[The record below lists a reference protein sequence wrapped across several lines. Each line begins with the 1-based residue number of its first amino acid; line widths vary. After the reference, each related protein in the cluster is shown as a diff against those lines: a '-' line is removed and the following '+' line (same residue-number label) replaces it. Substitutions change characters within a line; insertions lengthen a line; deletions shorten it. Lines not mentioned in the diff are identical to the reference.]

1 MNMAKTKIFLTN
13 PIDRVGYEIL
23 KDTDIVTASDPSQAT
38 LRREVGD
45 ADAIIVRTQLPA
57 DIFEHG
63 KRVRACVRHGTGLDL
78 IPVDAATALGIA
90 VANVPGVNAN
100 AVAEYV
106 VAQMLLGA
114 RRLHRID
121 STHRSEGWAAARQLA
136 DGATELRGKSAG
148 IIGVG
153 AIGARVA
160 EILHHG
166 FGMQVLG
173 HQRRLSALP
182 AFVDGTEL
190 DELLCL
196 ADYVVLACPLTPE
209 TRGLLDVRRIG
220 LLKKNAF
227 VVNVSRG
234 AVLDEPALIA
244 ALRERRIG
252 GAALDVY
259 ATQPLPR
266 DSELLRLDNAI
277 LSTHLAGLSDESL
290 RLMSRIACEDTLRIL
305 AGEKPLNFCNP
316 EVWDKS
322 VARRKQLGF

>member
-1 MNMAKTKIFLTN
+1 MAKPRVFLTN

-23 KDTDIVTASDPSQAT
+23 KDVDVVTASEPSQAT
-38 LRREVGD
+38 LRKEIGD
-45 ADAIIVRTQLPA
+45 ADAIIVRANLPA

-63 KRVRACVRHGTGLDL
+63 KRVRACVRHGAGLDM
-78 IPVDAATALGIA
+78 IPVEAASAHGIP
-90 VANVPGVNAN
+90 VANVPAVNAN

-114 RRLHRID
+114 RRLQRID
-121 STHRSEGWAAARQLA
+121 SVHRSESWAAARKLA
-136 DGATELRGKSAG
+136 DEATELRGRNAG

-153 AIGARVA
+153 AIGMRVA

-166 FGMQVLG
+166 FGMRVLG
-173 HQRRLSALP
+173 YQRRLNALP
-182 AFVDGTEL
+182 AFVTGIEL
-190 DELLCL
+190 DELLRS

-209 TRGLLDVRRIG
+209 TRGLLDARRIG

-227 VVNVSRG
+227 IVNVSRG
-234 AVLDEPALIA
+234 AVLDEPVLVA

-252 GAALDVY
+252 GVALDVY

-277 LSTHLAGLSDESL
+277 LSPHLAGITAESMQA
-290 RLMSRIACEDTLRIL
+290 MSRIASEETLRIL
-305 AGEKPLNFCNP
+305 AGDKPVNFCNP
-316 EVWDKS
+316 EAWEKS
-322 VARRKQLGF
+322 LARRRQMGF

>member
-1 MNMAKTKIFLTN
+1 MAKLKVFLTN
-13 PIDRVGYEIL
+13 PIDQIGYEIL

-38 LRREVGD
+38 LRREIGD

-63 KRVRACVRHGTGLDL
+63 GRVRACVRHGTGLDL
-78 IPVDAATALGIA
+78 IPVDAATARGIP
-90 VANVPGVNAN
+90 VANVPAVNAN

-121 STHRSEGWAAARQLA
+121 STHRTESWTAARKLA
-136 DGATELRGKSAG
+136 DEATELRGKRAG

-173 HQRRLSALP
+173 YQRRLSALP
-182 AFVDGTEL
+182 AFVDGTGL
-190 DELLCL
+190 DELLRL

-209 TRGLLDVRRIG
+209 TRGLLDARRIG
-220 LLKKNAF
+220 LLKKQAF
-227 VVNVSRG
+227 IVNVSRG
-234 AVLDEPALIA
+234 PVLDEPALIA

-266 DSELLRLDNAI
+266 DSELFRLDNAI
-277 LSTHLAGLSDESL
+277 LSTHLAGLSEESL
-290 RLMSRIACEDTLRIL
+290 QAMSRIAAEETLRIL
-305 AGEKPLNFCNP
+305 AGDKPVNFCNP
-316 EVWDKS
+316 EVWEKS
-322 VARRKQLGF
+322 LARRKQLGF

>member
-1 MNMAKTKIFLTN
+1 MSMAKPRVFLTN

-23 KDTDIVTASDPSQAT
+23 KDVDVVTASDPSQAT
-38 LRREVGD
+38 LRKEIGD
-45 ADAIIVRTQLPA
+45 ADAIIVRANLPA

-63 KRVRACVRHGTGLDL
+63 KSVRACVRHGAGLDM
-78 IPVDAATALGIA
+78 IPVEAATAHGIP
-90 VANVPGVNAN
+90 VANVPAVNAN

-121 STHRSEGWAAARQLA
+121 SVHRSESWAAARKLA
-136 DGATELRGKSAG
+136 DEATELRGKNAG
-148 IIGVG
+148 IVGVG
-153 AIGARVA
+153 AIGMRVA

-166 FGMQVLG
+166 FGMRVLG
-173 HQRRLSALP
+173 YQRRLNALP
-182 AFVDGTEL
+182 AFVAGMQLE
-190 DELLCL
+190 ELLRS

-209 TRGLLDVRRIG
+209 TRGLLDERRIG

-227 VVNVSRG
+227 IVNVSRG
-234 AVLDEPALIA
+234 PVLDEPALVA
-244 ALRERRIG
+244 ALRERRVG

-277 LSTHLAGLSDESL
+277 LSTHLAGLSAESL
-290 RLMSRIACEDTLRIL
+290 LAMSRIASEETLRIL
-305 AGEKPLNFCNP
+305 AGDKPVNFCNP
-316 EVWDKS
+316 EVWERS
-322 VARRKQLGF
+322 LARRRQMGF

>member
-1 MNMAKTKIFLTN
+1 MAKPRVFLTN

-23 KDTDIVTASDPSQAT
+23 KDVDVVTASDPSQAT
-38 LRREVGD
+38 LRKEIGG
-45 ADAIIVRTQLPA
+45 ADAIIVRANLPA

-63 KRVRACVRHGTGLDL
+63 KSVRACVRHGAGLDM
-78 IPVDAATALGIA
+78 IPVEAATAHGIP
-90 VANVPGVNAN
+90 VANVPAVNAN

-121 STHRSEGWAAARQLA
+121 SVHRSESWAAARKLA
-136 DGATELRGKSAG
+136 DEATELRGKNAG
-148 IIGVG
+148 IVGVG
-153 AIGARVA
+153 AIGMRVA

-166 FGMQVLG
+166 FGMRVLG
-173 HQRRLSALP
+173 YQRRLNALP
-182 AFVDGTEL
+182 AFVTGMQLE
-190 DELLCL
+190 ELLRS

-209 TRGLLDVRRIG
+209 TRGLLDERRIG

-227 VVNVSRG
+227 IVNVSRG
-234 AVLDEPALIA
+234 PVLDEPALVA
-244 ALRERRIG
+244 ALRERRVG

-277 LSTHLAGLSDESL
+277 LSTHLAGLSAESL
-290 RLMSRIACEDTLRIL
+290 LAMSRIASEETLRIL
-305 AGEKPLNFCNP
+305 AGDKPVNFCNP
-316 EVWDKS
+316 EVWERS
-322 VARRKQLGF
+322 LARRRQMGF

>member
-1 MNMAKTKIFLTN
+1 MSMAKPKVFLTN

-23 KDTDIVTASDPSQAT
+23 KDVDIVTASDPSPAT
-38 LRREVGD
+38 IGREVGD
-45 ADAIIVRTQLPA
+45 ADAIIVRSNLPP
-57 DIFEHG
+57 DIFEQG
-63 KRVRACVRHGTGLDL
+63 RRLRACVRHGAGLDL
-78 IPVDAATALGIA
+78 IPVDAATAHGIP
-90 VANVPGVNAN
+90 VANVPAVNAN

-114 RRLHRID
+114 RRLHRVD
-121 STHRSEGWAAARQLA
+121 STHRSKSWAAARQLA
-136 DGATELRGKSAG
+136 DEATELRGKHAG

-153 AIGARVA
+153 AIGQRVA

-173 HQRRLSALP
+173 YQRRLHALP
-182 AFVDGTEL
+182 AFVTGMQV
-190 DELLCL
+190 DELLRS

-209 TRGLLDVRRIG
+209 TRGLLDARRIG
-220 LLKKNAF
+220 LLKQNAF
-227 VVNVSRG
+227 IVNVSRG

-277 LSTHLAGLSDESL
+277 LSTHLAGLSAESL
-290 RLMSRIACEDTLRIL
+290 EAMSRIATEETLRIL
-305 AGEKPLNFCNP
+305 TGEKPLNFCNP
-316 EVWDKS
+316 EVWEKS
-322 VARRKQLGF
+322 LARRKQLGF

>member
-1 MNMAKTKIFLTN
+1 MSMAKPRVFLTN

-23 KDTDIVTASDPSQAT
+23 KDTEIVTASDPSEAT
-38 LRREVGD
+38 LRKEIGD
-45 ADAIIVRTQLPA
+45 ADAIIVRTNLPG

-63 KRVRACVRHGTGLDL
+63 RRVRACVRHGAGLDL
-78 IPVDAATALGIA
+78 IPVDAATALGIP
-90 VANVPGVNAN
+90 VANVPAVNAN

-121 STHRSEGWAAARQLA
+121 STLRRESWAAARKFA
-136 DGATELRGKSAG
+136 DTATELRGKRAG

-160 EILHHG
+160 AILHHG

-173 HQRRLSALP
+173 CQRRLRALP
-182 AFVDGTEL
+182 AFVTGMAL
-190 DELLCL
+190 DELLRA

-209 TRGLLDVRRIG
+209 TRGLLDARRIG

-227 VVNVSRG
+227 IVNVSRG
-234 AVLDEPALIA
+234 AVIDEPALVA
-244 ALRERRIG
+244 ALRERRIS

-259 ATQPLPR
+259 AAQPLPR
-266 DSELLRLDNAI
+266 DAELLRLDNAI
-277 LSTHLAGLSDESL
+277 LSTHLAGLSAESVEA
-290 RLMSRIACEDTLRIL
+290 MSRIASEETLRIL
-305 AGEKPLNFCNP
+305 AGDKPVNFCNP
-316 EVWDKS
+316 EAWEGS
-322 VARRKQLGF
+322 LARRKQFGF